1 MNKMKL
7 SLVVPCYNEEENIR
21 DFYNV
26 AKHVFDAEEYE
37 YEIVFINDGSRDKTQ
52 EELEKVFNLHEAS
65 VVVETFSRNF
75 GKEAAIYAGFQKAT
89 GDFITVID
97 ADLQQRPETVARM
110 VKILQDNEEFDCVAA
125 YQEKRQEGKLVSKL
139 KDMFYKIINR
149 TSEIEFF
156 PGASDF
162 RTFRRPVVDAVLSL
176 PEYHRFSKG
185 IFSWVGFNTCYIPYT
200 AEKRNAGETKWSI
213 NKLFRYA
220 VEGFI
225 SYTTFP
231 LKIATGLG
239 LFTSLCAIIYLFV
252 VVIQKLCIG
261 NPVPGYP
268 TIVVLILLLGG
279 IQLTIL
285 GIIGEYLAR
294 MYIQEK
300 HRPIYIEKKLLD
312 YKKNQSEAEEKDR

>member
-1 MNKMKL
+1 MKL
-7 SLVVPCYNEEENIR
+7 SLVIPCYNEEENIR
-21 DFYNV
+21 DFYNE
-26 AKHVFDAEEYE
+26 AKRVLEKEPYDYELVF
-37 YEIVFINDGSRDKTQ
+37 VNDGSKDATQ
-52 EELEKVFNLHEAS
+52 AELEKVFELHEAD

-89 GDFITVID
+89 GDYVTVID
-97 ADLQQRPETVARM
+97 ADLQQRPETVVKM

-125 YQEKRQEGKLVSKL
+125 YQEKRQEGRIVSGL
-139 KDMFYKIINR
+139 KNLFYKIINR

-162 RTFRRPVVDAVLSL
+162 RTFRRPVVEAILSL

-200 AEKRNAGETKWSI
+200 AERRNAGETKWSI
-213 NKLFRYA
+213 SKLFKYA

-252 VVIQKLCIG
+252 VVIQKLCVG

-312 YKKNQSEAEEKDR
+312 YKNNDNGTTGEK